1 MKKSQ
6 ICYAVWPW
14 GTETKEQAEL
24 AAKEITEIGYKS
36 FESVKAAIYAYDLN
50 VKEYK
55 AMLDSYGLKADSFY
69 FHLPQ
74 VGLEHTLFD
83 TLERELE
90 FVAEMGVT
98 RATLQGVYGRP
109 EGDVMDDK
117 SRAHNLDLINKF
129 AKIAKPFGI
138 KTNAHPHVNT
148 YYMYEE
154 EIDFVMENTDPD
166 LVYFAPDTAHIA
178 AAGADPV
185 EVIKRYADR
194 VNFIHLKDYKLGDE
208 ITEKGW
214 VDSGVPIMDCFH
226 GLGEGSVNFPEV
238 LKILDSV
245 NYTGPLC
252 IELDRPPVSNADSAK
267 KNYDY
272 LCKLVED

>member
-14 GTETKEQAEL
+14 GTTTKEQAET

-55 AMLDSYGLKADSFY
+55 SMLDSFGLKAESFY
-69 FHLPQ
+69 FHLPY
-74 VGLEHTLFD
+74 VGQEHTLFD

-98 RATLQGVYGRP
+98 RATLQGTLGRP
-109 EGDVMDDK
+109 EAITKESNDYNVNNMV
-117 SRAHNLDLINKF
+117 RF
-129 AKIAKPFGI
+129 AQAAKKYGI

-148 YYMYEE
+148 YFMFEE
-154 EIDFVMENTDPD
+154 EIDYVMQNTDPD
-166 LVYFAPDTAHIA
+166 LIYFAPDTAHIA

-185 EVIKRYADR
+185 EVIRRYADR
-194 VNFIHLKDYKLGDE
+194 VNFTHLKDYKLGDE
-208 ITEKGW
+208 IKESGW

-226 GLGEGSVNFPEV
+226 GLGDGNVNFPEII
-238 LKILDSV
+238 KILDSV

-252 IELDRPPVSNADSAK
+252 IELDCPPVSNVDSAK

-272 LCKLVED
+272 LCKLLED